1 MWKSGGWIFGLD
13 FPPGS
18 RFPHPGSGQPTPV
31 YDTLERSWRRL
42 NFFQF
47 KCYVHAFVPRVEEDA
62 GVQQVRAPW
71 ARPQSRSGSG

>member
-18 RFPHPGSGQPTPV
+18 RFPHPGSGQPAPV

-47 KCYVHAFVPRVEEDA
+47 ECYVHAFVPRVEEDA